1 MEIRIPNTKEVIC
14 MKRTGRFPFKQ
25 LVTDL
30 LIDVI
35 SDSIIAAKDYVELT
49 RYLTFCFG
57 ELQMHSII
65 IPALAKKVDSFILEY
80 PIERRVGRE
89 NHSGRVDYYCRCNT
103 NKPNEYHLFI
113 ELKSNKQSLPFNE
126 YRKRSISLWKMAY
139 RQIRGIGQEIRKNK
153 TFYTKPVVC
162 VCIETIVLYAHEAKN
177 IMTSDI
183 DAAIKVAQNDFSF
196 GEVSPNLIVLW
207 KCSNE
212 FRENAQDEWKSNRK
226 IYGIIFVCHIMKH
239 IPPLKVDK

>member
-1 MEIRIPNTKEVIC
+1 MEIRIPNTK
-14 MKRTGRFPFKQ
+14 G
-25 LVTDL
+25 
-30 LIDVI
+30 
-35 SDSIIAAKDYVELT
+35 
-49 RYLTFCFG
+49 
-57 ELQMHSII
+57 
-65 IPALAKKVDSFILEY
+65 
-80 PIERRVGRE
+80 
-89 NHSGRVDYYCRCNT
+89 NT